1 MLRPLTARAS
11 IALACFVLLAAVAA
25 VLRLMVGGD
34 LGVLDDQARLAAM
47 DLRLMRVLSAGAVG
61 MALGAGGV
69 MLQALLRNP
78 LASPDI
84 LGPSSG
90 ATLAVVL
97 AAYIGTF
104 VGAASGT
111 GGAAVLTWQVG
122 PALAG
127 SFDALAL
134 VYALSCRGRG
144 LDPLSL
150 VLVGVIVS
158 IVCGAGVVLLT
169 HLMQARGIVLPG
181 TGAMLVGTI
190 RDDTPRW
197 IVIAAAAGVPLV
209 IALVALMGRQ
219 VDSAGLSDDEATSVG
234 VSLGRLRIVLF
245 AGAGVL
251 SAAAVVLAGPIG
263 FVGLVAPHLVRL
275 CVGGE
280 RGLGAGGPLGRCIG
294 VGGIMLLASAL
305 AGAALL
311 ILADVGVRAL
321 NLASGRLP
329 IGVVTAILGGPLLVT
344 LIRRPMNRG

>member
-1 MLRPLTARAS
+1 M
-11 IALACFVLLAAVAA
+11 LLAAAAA
-25 VLRLMVGGD
+25 VLRLFVGGNLD
-34 LGVLDDQARLAAM
+34 ALGEQAQAAAM
-47 DLRLMRVLSAGAVG
+47 ELRVMRVLSAAAVG

-69 MLQALLRNP
+69 MLQVLLRNP

-97 AAYIGTF
+97 GAYIGTF
-104 VGAASGT
+104 VGSASGP

-122 PALAG
+122 PALVG
-127 SFDALAL
+127 SFAALAL
-134 VYALSCRGRG
+134 VYALSSRGRG
-144 LDPLSL
+144 LDPLSM

-169 HLMQARGIVLPG
+169 HLMQARGVVLPG
-181 TGAMLVGTI
+181 ASAMLIGTI

-197 IVIAAAAGVPLV
+197 IVLAAAAGVPV
-209 IALVALMGRQ
+209 IVALVAMLGRQ
-219 VDSAGLSDDEATSVG
+219 IDSAGLSDDEATSVG
-234 VSLGRLRIVLF
+234 VSLVRLRVALF
-245 AGAGVL
+245 VGAGVL
-251 SAAAVVLAGPIG
+251 SAVAVVLAGPIG

-275 CVGGE
+275 SVGGE
-280 RGLGAGGPLGRCIG
+280 RGLGTGGPLGRRFG

-329 IGVVTAILGGPLLVT
+329 IGVITAILGGPMLVL
-344 LIRRPMNRG
+344 LIRRPLSRV

>member
-1 MLRPLTARAS
+1 
-11 IALACFVLLAAVAA
+11 
-25 VLRLMVGGD
+25 
-34 LGVLDDQARLAAM
+34 
-47 DLRLMRVLSAGAVG
+47 MRVLSAGAVG
-61 MALGAGGV
+61 MALGAGGI

-90 ATLAVVL
+90 ATFAVVL
-97 AAYIGTF
+97 AAYVGTF
-104 VGAASGT
+104 FGAAGDA
-111 GGAAVLTWQVG
+111 GGAAVLTWQIG

-127 SFDALAL
+127 SFSVLAV
-134 VYALSCRGRG
+134 VYALSSRGRG

-169 HLMQARGIVLPG
+169 HLMQARGVVLPG
-181 TGAMLVGTI
+181 ASALLVGTI

-197 IVIAAAAGVPLV
+197 VVIAAASGVPIV
-209 IALVALMGRQ
+209 IALVAMMGRQ
-219 VDSAGLSDDEATSVG
+219 VDSAGLHDDEATSVG
-234 VSLGRLRIVLF
+234 VSLVRLRIVLF

-251 SAAAVVLAGPIG
+251 SAVAVVLAGPIG

-275 CVGGE
+275 SVGGE
-280 RGLGAGGPLGRCIG
+280 RGLGTGGPLGRWIG

-329 IGVVTAILGGPLLVT
+329 IGVVTAILGGPLLVL
-344 LIRRPMNRG
+344 LIRRPMKRG